1 MAGARGSTG
10 RELVRGVL
18 GRRNRRRG
26 PEDTRRASGRRLVAQ
41 ALVLGLGIL
50 GLLTCWPLIREGVQR
65 HPYFAVREVVVRG
78 NRRLAPDDV
87 RRAAGIEPG
96 ISIWDVDCRT
106 AEERLVAEPWL
117 RTARVR
123 RELPGRV
130 VIAVREER
138 PVAILTTT
146 RGAGAPALY
155 YLATRGRV
163 FAPVRA
169 GDPRDFPYVTGL
181 DADDLDGGEAF
192 GPRAVRRALELLRV
206 AARSGPVSEVHVD
219 RTHGLTLLPV
229 RPTVPVEV
237 GWGRFAERL
246 ARLPAVMHQWT
257 GREAEIV
264 SVSLEFDDE
273 VIVRT
278 RTAPTKPLAPTR
290 REQRT

>member
-26 PEDTRRASGRRLVAQ
+26 PENARRAPSRRLVAR
-41 ALVLGLGIL
+41 ALVLGLGLL
-50 GLLTCWPLIREGVQR
+50 GLLTCWPLVREGVRR

-87 RRAAGIEPG
+87 RRAAGVEPG
-96 ISIWDVDCRT
+96 SSIWDVDCRT
-106 AEERLVAEPWL
+106 AEGRLVAEPWI
-117 RTARVR
+117 RNAHVR
-123 RELPGRV
+123 RELPSRV
-130 VIAVREER
+130 VIAVREEH
-138 PVAILTTT
+138 PVAILATTH
-146 RGAGAPALY
+146 GVGAPTLY
-155 YLATRGRV
+155 YLASRGRV
-163 FAPVRA
+163 FAPVRT
-169 GDPRDFPYVTGL
+169 GDPYDFPYVTGL
-181 DADDLDGGEAF
+181 DAADLHGGEAF

-206 AARSGPVSEVHVD
+206 AARSGPVSEVHVS

-237 GWGRFAERL
+237 GWGQFADRL
-246 ARLPAVMHQWT
+246 ARLAPVMRQWI
-257 GREAEIV
+257 GREAEIT

-278 RTAPTKPLAPTR
+278 RTAPTNPPAPAR